1 MRQEIRS
8 KDCSLAGAS
17 DLTVVAPI
25 RKGFVPGLGAVTYK
39 TRVQMVL
46 KALHTGRSGLHE
58 FELARMLSDAVERV
72 GRIHSVRIAVL
83 EPHDQVL
90 LAVTFDGAWESY
102 VRVIW
107 QKVARLLDLIFCN
120 TEDYV
125 NGWENSFEAWGA
137 WLRSRQAETSFLYA
151 VPGLT
156 VADTTYLRMLERS
169 TRSAAHLPLAQARL
183 AAPTTEEI
191 AQQLFASGQDPTS
204 LPPSKALDDATE
216 AQPAVFRQGIRS
228 LAGLYRLADLYP
240 PPSPDGQLLLRAA
253 HELLPEFERVA
264 NGDQTLDLA
273 WARAAKRFKE
283 PLEWFR
289 QVPPTPRARTYSP
302 PPDTPVL
309 EHADSL
315 QAGILEP
322 YPDVDHGVLVM
333 LGFSSPKAVE
343 ALLKAVKPT
352 LRHRQMSLQPGDFAC
367 NLAFSLE
374 GLRIAGLTDA
384 EVELLPTEFV
394 QGMERRASVLGD
406 VRINHPRRWRLP
418 MRNWHLGEAAPE
430 PDDLATGERVP
441 LESVHAVLQLRR
453 IRVVQTPAATVAEV
467 RKSLYDELVKLLPM
481 REGVVPLS
489 LQWVHR
495 LHSNG
500 GRGHEIL
507 DHFGFQDGS
516 SDPVLNKTQAGTAFS
531 NHVHPGEALWGY
543 PNAADVDPPA
553 LPKASPWLREL
564 LHNGSF
570 LVLRKLRQDVAQ
582 MERVAADGAAAIGG
596 HVDPTLVKAKM
607 MGRWPHIGVKPADQ
621 GKPLVR
627 ETGAPNDFNFTT
639 DREGSACPFHS
650 HIRRA
655 NPREA
660 PSRPDGARPP
670 RIFRRSLSY
679 GPAHDGS
686 NLDAERGLMFMAY
699 NANLGEQFETVQ
711 RWLSGGNS
719 SRGYSGQSD
728 PLLGVPEPGRVR
740 TLHFEHDH
748 AGASQHCVLQ
758 LDGDTDLLAEP
769 TPLVRLEWGGYF
781 FTPSQ
786 RALDQLQER
795 AAHTATAP
803 PREQFARLLKAGEA
817 AIEALRRIEAA
828 QGREVALREW
838 KAALEDPQ
846 AALDFKTTAIWAAIR
861 EHHGGVLRTPYGVLV
876 ASHDAVDRL
885 LGNADRHLT
894 STGYLPRM
902 RQSFGAIYLGMDAGQ
917 EDGRYEL
924 ESHACNG
931 AIRALAA
938 TAADRLAIHEQARQV
953 VRRKLDEFVTDAQ
966 QYAQEDE
973 WYRLVGGAQ
982 PPRER
987 LSWEVTFDV
996 RELVDDLLA
1005 TFCEKWFGLSSRGDF
1020 MQRSGFKWNWKP
1032 SEPPC
1037 YPGHFMAPSRYIF
1050 QPHPEKLVEDIGML
1064 HGQAML
1070 DGMVELLKVHGAAIT
1085 APVTQAVLG
1094 TSPTSTDTLLAAR
1107 TLVGALMGMVP
1118 TVDAN
1123 LRRVMDRWL
1132 SEGALWSLRGSLR
1145 GAPAAQLQSAVEN
1158 AFLRTMQTRV
1168 APDTLWRTA
1177 QHSHVLA
1184 KDTPHEVDVR
1194 PGDILVA
1201 GLGSAAQEGVA
1212 AGAAPDV
1219 SVAFG
1224 HSKTSHATHAC
1235 PGYGPALAMMQGFVA
1250 ELVATPLSLR
1260 PGPAPMTISLGGHI
1274 ANAAKAQWTP
1284 PPPTLKSL
1292 RTKGVT
1298 VWTFGDSWLSKLPAC
1313 RSSLAMALRDM
1324 GYGVDWHCSARGK
1337 TLRSMAAE
1345 VQDVCADLRTAASQG
1360 SLPDVLLVGG
1370 GGNDIV
1376 NNEQHRES
1384 VLFDLLVE
1392 GATTAA
1398 AALDATKTH
1407 QFVNVTLAGHYRTL
1421 LKALLGVKEAKN
1433 LPILVHAY
1441 AYPIPD
1447 GDDPTCHTPPFPP
1460 LPLGDAWLGPVFEL
1474 KRLHDTAL
1482 NTEVMRLLIKA
1493 LNEMVA
1499 RVIDELAEPRLK
1511 HLDLRGRLDD
1521 RWDAAQTYKQ
1531 HWEDELHANK
1541 AGFKI
1546 LAGEVDK
1553 LLQALAP
1560 AGLSTLRAG
1569 TTPAAHG
1576 HDPERAS

>member
-46 KALHTGRSGLHE
+46 KALHSGRAGLHE

-120 TEDYV
+120 TDDYV
-125 NGWENSFEAWGA
+125 NGWDNSFEAWGA

-169 TRSAAHLPLAQARL
+169 TRSTGHDPLP

-191 AQQLFASGQDPTS
+191 AQQLFTTGQDPTS
-204 LPPSKALDDATE
+204 LPPSKLLDDATE
-216 AQPAVFRQGIRS
+216 AQPAVFRQGLRS

-289 QVPPTPRARTYSP
+289 QQPATPHARAYAP

-322 YPDVDHGVLVM
+322 YPDVDHGVLVL
-333 LGFSSPKAVE
+333 LGFSSTAAAE

-352 LRHRQMSLQPGDFAC
+352 LRHQQPSLQAGDFTC

-384 EVELLPTEFV
+384 EVEQLPTEFV

-430 PDDLATGERVP
+430 PDDLTHGERVP
-441 LESVHAVLQLRR
+441 MESVHAVLQVRR
-453 IRVVQTPAATVAEV
+453 IRVMQTPPEPATDV
-467 RKSLYDELVKLLPM
+467 RKALYAHLLKLLPM
-481 REGVVPLS
+481 RDGVVPLS

-495 LHSNG
+495 LHASS
-500 GRGHEIL
+500 RGNEIL

-516 SDPVLNKTQAGTAFS
+516 SDPVLNKAQAGTAFS

-543 PNAADVDPPA
+543 PNASDVDPPA
-553 LPKASPWLREL
+553 MPKASPWLREL

-582 MERVAADGAAAIGG
+582 FERVAAEGAAAIGG
-596 HVDPTLVKAKM
+596 SVDATLVKAKM
-607 MGRWPHIGVKPADQ
+607 MGRWPHVGVKPADQ
-621 GKPLVR
+621 GKPLLP
-627 ETGAPNDFNFTT
+627 ESGPNDFNYAT
-639 DREGSACPFHS
+639 DREGRTCPFHS

-655 NPREA
+655 NPREV
-660 PSRPDGARPP
+660 PVRPDGARPP

-679 GPAHDGS
+679 GPANDGT

-719 SRGYSGQSD
+719 TRGYSGQSD
-728 PLLGVPEPGRVR
+728 PFLGVPEPGRER
-740 TLHFEHDH
+740 TLRFEYEH
-748 AGASQHCVLQ
+748 AGTSQHCVLK
-758 LDGDTDLLAEP
+758 LDGDADLLAEP
-769 TPLVRLEWGGYF
+769 KPLVRLEWGGYF

-786 RALDQLQER
+786 RALDRLQER
-795 AAHTATAP
+795 AAHTATAT

-817 AIEALRRIEAA
+817 AIEALRRVEAA

-846 AALDFKTTAIWAAIR
+846 AALDFKTAAIWAAIR

-931 AIRALAA
+931 AIRALTH
-938 TAADRLAIHEQARQV
+938 TAADRQAIYDQARQV
-953 VRRKLDEFVTDAQ
+953 VRKKLDEFITDAQ

-973 WYRLVGGAQ
+973 WYRLLEGAQ
-982 PPRER
+982 PPRDR

-996 RELVDDLLA
+996 RELVDELLA
-1005 TFCEKWFGLSSRGDF
+1005 TFCEKWFGLSAKGDF

-1032 SEPPC
+1032 GEPPC

-1050 QPHPEKLVEDIGML
+1050 QPHPEKLVEDIGMV

-1070 DGMVELLKVHGAAIT
+1070 DGMVELLKLHGADLK
-1085 APVTQAVLG
+1085 APVTRAVLD
-1094 TSPTSTDTLLAAR
+1094 TSPANTDTLLAAR

-1132 SEGALWSLRGSLR
+1132 SEGTLWSLRSALH
-1145 GAPAAQLQSAVEN
+1145 GAPAAQLQPAVEV

-1184 KDTPHEVDVR
+1184 KDTPHAVDVR

-1201 GLGSAAQEGVA
+1201 GLGSAAHERLA
-1212 AGAAPDV
+1212 AGAPPDV
-1219 SVAFG
+1219 AVAFG

-1235 PGYGPALAMMQGFVA
+1235 PGYGPALAMMQGFAA

-1260 PGPAPMTISLGGHI
+1260 PGPAPMTLSLGGHI
-1274 ANAAKAQWTP
+1274 PNAAKDHSVAPTP
-1284 PPPTLKSL
+1284 HLKTL
-1292 RTKGVT
+1292 RTKGQT
-1298 VWTFGDSWLSKLPAC
+1298 VWTFGDSWLSKVPAC
-1313 RSSLAMALRDM
+1313 RSSLAMALKDM
-1324 GYGVDWHCSARGK
+1324 GYGVDWHCAGRGK
-1337 TLRSMAAE
+1337 TLRSMAKD

-1360 SLPDVLLVGG
+1360 TLPDVLIVGG

-1384 VLFDLLVE
+1384 VLFDLLIE
-1392 GATTAA
+1392 GATSAD
-1398 AALDATKTH
+1398 AALDPAKTH
-1407 QFVNVTLAGHYRTL
+1407 EFVNVTLAGHYRTL
-1421 LKALLGVKEAKN
+1421 LQALLGVKEAKAV
-1433 LPILVHAY
+1433 PILVHAY

-1447 GDDPTCHTPPFPP
+1447 GDDPQCHTPSFPP

-1474 KRLHDTAL
+1474 KRLHDTTL
-1482 NTEVMRLLIKA
+1482 NTEVMQLLIKA

-1499 RVIDELAEPRLK
+1499 RVIDELADPRLK
-1511 HLDLRGRLDD
+1511 HLDLRGHLDAH
-1521 RWDAAQTYKQ
+1521 WDAAQSYQ
-1531 HWEDELHANK
+1531 RHWEDELHPNK
-1541 AGFKI
+1541 AGFQI
-1546 LAGEVDK
+1546 LADEVDK
-1553 LLQALAP
+1553 LLQAAVPSGHAP
-1560 AGLSTLRAG
+1560 VSGP
-1569 TTPAAHG
+1569 PAPHAHA
-1576 HDPERAS
+1576 HEPARSN